1 MSYGPPNSNGQR
13 DAAQQYLRQ
22 QIEQA
27 GPVEQV
33 LMLYDG
39 AVKFLMTAKGAIER
53 GDIQARCNANQRAMQ
68 IVAYLL
74 DMVNPETGGPAA
86 KSLFGIYTALL
97 KRMLQI
103 DFENNPAICDEVVA
117 NLRTLRG
124 SMGQALASQQAAKPV
139 SATVVAAPAGDSGAP
154 VTRRNAVA

>member
-1 MSYGPPNSNGQR
+1 MSYGPPNTNGQR

-53 GDIQARCNANQRAMQ
+53 GDVQARCNANQRAMQ

-74 DMVNPETGGPAA
+74 DMVNPQTGGDAA

-103 DFENNPAICDEVVA
+103 DFDNSTAACDDVIA
-117 NLRTLRG
+117 NLRTLRA
-124 SMGQALASQQAAKPV
+124 SMAQALAVQQGSKPNTG
-139 SATVVAAPAGDSGAP
+139 TVVAAPAGDSTVP